1 VARSLIG
8 SNCTTAASVATNLA
22 GWSLSDDSNARKF
35 VFPANTILAAGGY
48 LVVWC
53 DSATTAPGL
62 HAGFAL
68 GRNGETISLFDAATN
83 RQDAITY
90 GLQLADRTIGRVG
103 GNWQLTTPTPTATNV
118 PVAMA
123 AVTNLVLNEWL
134 ADPIVGGQDWLEIYN
149 RSTVSPVALQG
160 LYFGTSNAVF
170 RYGAMSFVAPR
181 GYVQL
186 FCEELPGADQ
196 LEFKLPAS
204 GGAIT
209 LATTTGTEFQRV
221 TYAQQVTGVSQGRIP
236 DGAATVTNFVGS
248 VSPGASNYILA
259 YTGPV
264 LNEVLARNDR
274 AVVSPWGSSADFV
287 ELFNPGGGSVS
298 LTGMGLGEDDDF
310 TKAWKFP
317 TGVTIP
323 AGGHVVVWCDDSR
336 PATTE
341 ASGPHNAGF
350 ALSGASGSIYL
361 FNALGQPVDRVTHG
375 WQIEDLPI
383 GRSGGVWRLLAT
395 PTPGANNSPVAA
407 LGSVTA
413 LRINE
418 WMPAPLAGDDWFELY
433 NTNALPLNLSGLY
446 LADHPSVTSR
456 TNSPIAPLSFI
467 GGRKWVKLVADG
479 NVENGGDHTAF
490 SLNLLGETLRL
501 YNTNLTLLDVVDFG
515 VQQTDVSE
523 GRLPDGS
530 GNLVSFVTTAS
541 PAAANYLPLTNVLI
555 NEVLTHTDAPLE
567 DAVELFNPTASP
579 VDIGGW
585 FLSDSQSDLK
595 RYRIPTGTIIPAGGF
610 KVFYQNQFG
619 PADGETDMPSLFTFN
634 SAHGDAVYLAQ
645 ADASTNLTG
654 YRIGQSFDAAA
665 NGVSFGRYQT
675 SVGTDFVALMQRSFG
690 VDNPASLAQFRTGA
704 GAVNSYP
711 FVGPVVISEIMYHP
725 PNLGTNLPD
734 AEEFIELQNISG
746 ATVAL
751 YDPAHATNSWRLAG
765 GISFNF
771 APNQTIPPGGIPG
784 GGEF

>member
-1 VARSLIG
+1 
-8 SNCTTAASVATNLA
+8 
-22 GWSLSDDSNARKF
+22 
-35 VFPANTILAAGGY
+35 
-48 LVVWC
+48 
-53 DSATTAPGL
+53 
-62 HAGFAL
+62 
-68 GRNGETISLFDAATN
+68 
-83 RQDAITY
+83 
-90 GLQLADRTIGRVG
+90 
-103 GNWQLTTPTPTATNV
+103 
-118 PVAMA
+118 
-123 AVTNLVLNEWL
+123 
-134 ADPIVGGQDWLEIYN
+134 
-149 RSTVSPVALQG
+149 VALQG

-395 PTPGANNSPVAA
+395 PTPGANNSPRRRARF
-407 LGSVTA
+407 GH
-413 LRINE
+413 
-418 WMPAPLAGDDWFELY
+418 G
-433 NTNALPLNLSGLY
+433 
-446 LADHPSVTSR
+446 LADQRMDARTS
-456 TNSPIAPLSFI
+456 
-467 GGRKWVKLVADG
+467 GRG
-479 NVENGGDHTAF
+479 
-490 SLNLLGETLRL
+490 
-501 YNTNLTLLDVVDFG
+501 
-515 VQQTDVSE
+515 
-523 GRLPDGS
+523 
-530 GNLVSFVTTAS
+530 
-541 PAAANYLPLTNVLI
+541 
-555 NEVLTHTDAPLE
+555 
-567 DAVELFNPTASP
+567 
-579 VDIGGW
+579 
-585 FLSDSQSDLK
+585 
-595 RYRIPTGTIIPAGGF
+595 
-610 KVFYQNQFG
+610 
-619 PADGETDMPSLFTFN
+619 
-634 SAHGDAVYLAQ
+634 
-645 ADASTNLTG
+645 
-654 YRIGQSFDAAA
+654 
-665 NGVSFGRYQT
+665 
-675 SVGTDFVALMQRSFG
+675 
-690 VDNPASLAQFRTGA
+690 
-704 GAVNSYP
+704 
-711 FVGPVVISEIMYHP
+711 
-725 PNLGTNLPD
+725 
-734 AEEFIELQNISG
+734 
-746 ATVAL
+746 
-751 YDPAHATNSWRLAG
+751 
-765 GISFNF
+765 
-771 APNQTIPPGGIPG
+771 
-784 GGEF
+784 